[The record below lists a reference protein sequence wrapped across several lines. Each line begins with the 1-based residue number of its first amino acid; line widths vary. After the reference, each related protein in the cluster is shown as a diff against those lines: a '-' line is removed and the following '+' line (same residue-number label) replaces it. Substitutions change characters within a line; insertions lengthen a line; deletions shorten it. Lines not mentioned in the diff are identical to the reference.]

1 MGYSSV
7 LDPYAGLVPT
17 ISLWEDVVPYVVWGH
32 VLVFV
37 CLLVVASV
45 GRRLRLRRKYVDI
58 LDRVFQ
64 FVAARTEEPGLD
76 QEDEEDFDDEG

>member
-1 MGYSSV
+1 MSYPSV
-7 LDPYAGLVPT
+7 LEPYAGLIST
-17 ISLWEDVVPYVVWGH
+17 IGLWEDAVPYVVWGH

-45 GRRLRLRRKYVDI
+45 GRRLKLRRKYVDI
-58 LDRVFQ
+58 LDGVFQ